1 MQSRAEVYVIV
12 VNWNGATLLP
22 TCLDAL
28 RSQTRPVEILVVDN
42 GSTDASAAVVADRGG
57 VRWLPLGTN
66 RGFAAGNNAGLRVAL
81 AEGARWIAL
90 VNTDVVLAPD
100 WIARTVAAAEA
111 HPEAGLLNGLLV
123 FGDDPDRVNST
134 GIVLDRLGRAF
145 DRDFGAPLATL
156 ARADGPIDAITG
168 GAALV
173 TADALR
179 RVGVLD
185 EGYFAYYEDVDLSLR
200 AAKAGIGCRYVSG
213 ARAVHGYGKT
223 IGRDAP
229 RKRYLLARN
238 HLRCVARNLPLA
250 RALPLVLALP
260 VLRAAVRAPLEL
272 VRGRPAHA
280 AAQLRGAVDGFAA
293 AIGALAQRARR
304 DQTATGAGTTPWSF
318 R

>member
-1 MQSRAEVYVIV
+1 
-12 VNWNGATLLP
+12 
-22 TCLDAL
+22 
-28 RSQTRPVEILVVDN
+28 
-42 GSTDASAAVVADRGG
+42 
-57 VRWLPLGTN
+57 
-66 RGFAAGNNAGLRVAL
+66 
-81 AEGARWIAL
+81 
-90 VNTDVVLAPD
+90 
-100 WIARTVAAAEA
+100 
-111 HPEAGLLNGLLV
+111 
-123 FGDDPDRVNST
+123 
-134 GIVLDRLGRAF
+134 
-145 DRDFGAPLATL
+145 
-156 ARADGPIDAITG
+156 
-168 GAALV
+168 
-173 TADALR
+173 
-179 RVGVLD
+179 
-185 EGYFAYYEDVDLSLR
+185 
-200 AAKAGIGCRYVSG
+200 
-213 ARAVHGYGKT
+213 VHGYGKT